1 MTRIALA
8 GVSLFALA
16 TMAGADETVRY
27 VALVN
32 GGTAKAGHQWVT
44 RAADGTTTVEFDFK
58 DNGRGPT
65 LKEQYT
71 LGADGTFV
79 NYHVT
84 GTSEIGA
91 PVDETFVRDGDKVRW
106 KSTTD
111 KGERAVQGTALYT
124 PLGGTLQ
131 DLSVAVSAL
140 ARRVDGKLPLIP
152 SGTLTYRKLA
162 DAEVSDGKA
171 TRQVQLVAITG
182 IGFTPTTAWMTKE
195 ATPRLFAFIYPGYLQ
210 LIEEGWEKTGASLET
225 QQKTAEKELLAAMQQ
240 RLAHPLAGTTLIRNA
255 RIFDSEKATLGAAS
269 DVLIQDSRII
279 AISDAQGSA
288 SAAEGRTPKAAD
300 AQGSASAAEGRTP
313 KAADVQAEKRKA
325 DHVIDAGGRVLLPGL
340 FDMHAHFGAWDGG
353 LHLAAGVTSIRDMG
367 NNNETLQ
374 QVIAQEQAGTLLA
387 PRLIPAG
394 FIEGDSPNAAQGGFV
409 IKSLDEA
416 KHAVDWYHEHGYPQV
431 KIYNS
436 FPKAILPEVTA
447 YAHSKGMRVSGHIPV
462 YLRAQQAVEM
472 GYDEIQHINQ
482 VLLNFLVDDKTD
494 TRTPE
499 RFYLP
504 AEKVAGLDFDSKAVQ
519 DFIAFLVRHKTVIDP
534 TLTTFDFIR
543 QRDGDL
549 TQAYAAV
556 ADHVPPDVQRNWHVG
571 TMKIADDA
579 TRARYEKS
587 YQKMIEFVGRMYK
600 AGVPIVAGTD
610 QVAGFTLQRELELYV
625 QAGITPAQALQIATY
640 NGAKYARVLDDRGV
654 IMQGKRADLILIDG
668 DPTKNIADIRK
679 VALVVKGDKAYYPS
693 EIDEALGI
701 RPFAEPVAVH

>member
-1 MTRIALA
+1 MKPVFLLA
-8 GVSLFALA
+8 VTLLCG
-16 TMAGADETVRY
+16 MAAANAEETVRY

-44 RAADGTTTVEFDFK
+44 QGADGTTRVDFDFK

-65 LKEQYT
+65 LKEEYK
-71 LGADGTFV
+71 LGPDGTFV
-79 NYHVT
+79 SYHVT

-91 PVDETFVRDGDKVRW
+91 PVDETFARDGDKVHW

-111 KGERAVQGTALYT
+111 KGEQSVQGTALYT
-124 PLGGTLQ
+124 PLGGTMQ
-131 DLSVAVSAL
+131 GLSVAYAAL

-152 SGTLTYRKLA
+152 SGTLSYRKLGE
-162 DAEVSDGKA
+162 AEVSDGKT
-171 TRQVQLVAITG
+171 TRQIQLVAVTG
-182 IGFTPTTAWMTKE
+182 IGFTPTTAWMTADKS
-195 ATPRLFAFIYPGYLQ
+195 PRLFAFIYPGYLQ
-210 LIEEGWEKTGASLET
+210 LIEEGWEKNGATLET
-225 QQKTAEKELLAAMQQ
+225 QQKAAEKELLVALEK
-240 RLAHPLAGTTLIRNA
+240 RLAHPLSGTTLIRNA
-255 RIFDSEKATLGAAS
+255 RIFDSESATLGPAS

-279 AISDAQGSA
+279 ALSSA
-288 SAAEGRTPKAAD
+288 GE
-300 AQGSASAAEGRTP
+300 
-313 KAADVQAEKRKA
+313 EKRKA
-325 DHVIDAGGRVLLPGL
+325 DHVIDAAGRVLLPGL
-340 FDMHAHFGAWDGG
+340 FDMHAHFGVWDGG

-374 QVIAQEQAGTLLA
+374 QVIAQEQGGNLLA
-387 PRLIPAG
+387 PRIIPAG
-394 FIEGDSPNAAQGGFV
+394 FIEGDSPHAAQGGFV
-409 IKSLDEA
+409 IKNLDEA
-416 KHAVDWYHEHGYPQV
+416 KHAVDWYHAHGYPQV

-436 FPKAILPEVTA
+436 FPKDILPETTA

-504 AEKVAGLDFDSKAVQ
+504 AEKVAALDFDGKPVQ

-543 QRDGDL
+543 QRDGDMS
-549 TQAYAAV
+549 QAYLAV

-579 TRARYEKS
+579 ARARYEKS

-625 QAGITPAQALQIATY
+625 QAGITPAQALQIATW

-654 IMQGKRADLILIDG
+654 IMQGKRADLILVDG

-679 VALVVKGDKAYYPS
+679 IALVVKGDRAYYPS
-693 EIDEALGI
+693 EIDSALGI
-701 RPFAEPVAVH
+701 KPFAQPVAVQ